1 MAPHSESNGQ
11 LNVPRPLWAEWS
23 PRKVAFLRPN
33 LKSHPIQNG
42 PTLLNQN
49 VKRPHPVILIASKS
63 HQNAL
68 EKVLVDPNRV
78 IFDCKDLFLLFSA
91 SFSASSKIGLP
102 ANMPRVTTPLY
113 ELLILKSV
121 VRGPFQMGMKMR
133 LFSRKLLHF
142 CALLGPHPAW
152 LLLKL
157 KYLGSEPRDEV
168 I

>member
-1 MAPHSESNGQ
+1 M
-11 LNVPRPLWAEWS
+11 
-23 PRKVAFLRPN
+23 
-33 LKSHPIQNG
+33 
-42 PTLLNQN
+42 
-49 VKRPHPVILIASKS
+49 ILIASKS

-68 EKVLVDPNRV
+68 EKVLVDPN
-78 IFDCKDLFLLFSA
+78 IECKDLFLL
-91 SFSASSKIGLP
+91 FSASSKIGLP

-133 LFSRKLLHF
+133 LFGRKLLHF